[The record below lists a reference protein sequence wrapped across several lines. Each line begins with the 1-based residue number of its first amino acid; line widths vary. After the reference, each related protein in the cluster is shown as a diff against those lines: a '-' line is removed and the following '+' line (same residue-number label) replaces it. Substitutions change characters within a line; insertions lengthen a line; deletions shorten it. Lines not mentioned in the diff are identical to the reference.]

1 MGIDF
6 SKWSASD
13 FAAWWGA
20 IIASFAVIWN
30 IIVAIRSGA
39 RLHVR
44 ATPEMKI
51 FPRQSTTVD
60 KKYISVTAVNRGN
73 SSTTITHFCGYY
85 TKNIWNRIRG
95 KKQQFIITI
104 DVSLGKPIPYILR
117 PGEEWS
123 NMAIQKDIQDK
134 CAGGLLYMGIIH
146 NQRKR
151 PVYKRVKFRT

>member
-1 MGIDF
+1 MSIDF

-20 IIASFAVIWN
+20 IVATLAVIWN

-39 RLHVR
+39 RVQVK
-44 ATPEMKI
+44 ANPDMQI
-51 FPRQSTTVD
+51 FPRQPITGD
-60 KKYISVTAVNRGN
+60 KKYISVTAINKGN

-95 KKQQFIITI
+95 KKQQFIVNT
-104 DVSLGKPIPYILR
+104 DGSLGKQIPYVLR

-123 NMAIQKDIQDK
+123 NMAIQKDIEEK
-134 CAGGLLYMGIIH
+134 CAGGLLYLGIIH

-151 PVYKRVKFRT
+151 PIYKRVKFRS